1 MIRLKREEIF
11 KEHTQAA
18 DAYTRQQSQT
28 LKKNNMNSSKNNNDN
43 YYCNNNDKF
52 RNFCNDNDK
61 FRSFSSTSQPS
72 HHPLPPSRVVRT
84 STSTITTPPPAVQS
98 IAQAQFRMLS
108 TSAIIS
114 TPPMDE
120 QGNVDMLINTYILIY
135 VHTYSHTYIY

>member
-28 LKKNNMNSSKNNNDN
+28 LKKNNMNSSK
-43 YYCNNNDKF
+43 NNNDKF

-108 TSAIIS
+108 TSALIS

-120 QGNVDMLINTYILIY
+120 QGNVDMLIYTYILIY